1 MKLAWR
7 DSGYAQEEVKVA
19 RQAMRADAERTMR
32 TILEAA
38 EGVLSRNPSASME
51 QIAEAAGVARS
62 TVHRR
67 FATRDALVDALTEW
81 AAQQFADSVEAAN
94 PDSTPPIVALY
105 VVTANVLRTKMGW
118 GFAMSRG
125 VPAGTTTAKLHE
137 DVTHRCIR
145 LFERCKEAGVMRA
158 DVDTDWAR
166 RVYYS
171 LIEESTRETSDRAN
185 PEEVAS
191 KIVDTLLRGVGTPR
205 GSI

>member
-1 MKLAWR
+1 
-7 DSGYAQEEVKVA
+7 VA
-19 RQAMRADAERTMR
+19 KQAMRADAERTMR

-38 EGVLSRNPSASME
+38 EGVLSKNPSASME

-105 VVTANVLRTKMGW
+105 VVTANVLRTKMSW

-125 VPAGTTTAKLHE
+125 VPAGTATARIHE
-137 DVTHRCIR
+137 DVSHRCVQ
-145 LFERCKEAGVMRA
+145 LFERCKESGIMRA
-158 DVDTDWAR
+158 DVDTGWAR

-171 LIEESTRETSDRAN
+171 LIEESTRDASDRDN
-185 PEEVAS
+185 PDEMAS